1 MLFMEVWL
9 EFSLCAYIHFN
20 QTMLWYTIANIDILT
35 LEHMLGI
42 FKKTKSEDIIAKQ
55 KHLS

>member
-1 MLFMEVWL
+1 
-9 EFSLCAYIHFN
+9 
-20 QTMLWYTIANIDILT
+20 MLWYTIANIDILT

-55 KHLS
+55 KPLS